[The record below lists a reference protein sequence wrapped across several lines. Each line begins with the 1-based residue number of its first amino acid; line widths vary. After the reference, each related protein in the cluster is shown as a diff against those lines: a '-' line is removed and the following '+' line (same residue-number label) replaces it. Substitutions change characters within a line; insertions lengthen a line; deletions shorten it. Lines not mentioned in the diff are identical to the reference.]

1 MNSASTLDAA
11 RKAGSRA
18 RARLRDAVPT
28 RGAAAARDLAPRR
41 GARRTVVGVIAQLP
55 HYARLLAGLMTDRR
69 VSTLDK
75 AFVAAAL
82 AYLILPL
89 DFIPDAIPFLGQVD
103 DVFLVMT
110 ALQRLV
116 DRAGRRILRDH
127 WTGTRADLAGLDI
140 GAAVSAA
147 AFFLPGRMKRSL
159 TSLLR

>member
-1 MNSASTLDAA
+1 MTPASPLAVA
-11 RKAGSRA
+11 RKAGARA
-18 RARLRDAVPT
+18 RASV
-28 RGAAAARDLAPRR
+28 RGAMPRR
-41 GARRTVVGVIAQLP
+41 GAKRTVMGVVRQLP
-55 HYARLLAGLMTDRR
+55 HYARLLAGLMMDRR

-75 AFVAAAL
+75 ALVAAAL
-82 AYLILPL
+82 AYLLLPL

-127 WTGTRADLAGLDI
+127 WTGSRADLAALDI
-140 GAAVSAA
+140 AAVVSAA
-147 AFFLPGRMKRSL
+147 AFFLPGRMKRNL